1 MIIICSDV
9 RSPNGLMGEKMN
21 KQQTVSIGG
30 TLYDTHTG
38 RRVEDIVSSTHSG
51 GAHTVHKK
59 PSKSTTLSRKYVHAP
74 SAHQATRMTAVK
86 PRTKVKV
93 SPMVSKFADIR
104 PASTPAAKPTKKS
117 SDIAPIKHPIQ
128 HKVEARASRPVQKA
142 NRVQPAAL
150 EIKHQAI
157 AKALHQAKPETAPPK
172 RGLARRYP
180 RLVSA
185 GTASLAILLLAGY
198 FTYINLPSISV
209 RVAAAQAGIDA
220 TYPSYQPSGYGIR
233 GPVAYSNGE
242 VSINFQSNTNPSHFT
257 INQTKSGWD
266 SSALLDNYVMPQSN
280 NNYASYSDNG
290 LTIYVYGNKA
300 AWVNGGILHTIE
312 GDAEL
317 SGDQI
322 RRIATSM

>member
-1 MIIICSDV
+1 M
-9 RSPNGLMGEKMN
+9 NGQMGEKMN
-21 KQQTVSIGG
+21 KHQTVSIGDAR
-30 TLYDTHTG
+30 YDAHTG
-38 RRVEDIVSSTHSG
+38 KRLDDVITSTRSA
-51 GAHTVHKK
+51 GARMVHKK

-74 SAHQATRMTAVK
+74 STHLKSRVATTK
-86 PRTKVKV
+86 PKIKL
-93 SPMVSKFADIR
+93 SPMISKFADVQ
-104 PASTPAAKPTKKS
+104 PASKASKTQPTKKI

-128 HKVEARASRPVQKA
+128 HKVETRTSRPVQKTSR
-142 NRVQPAAL
+142 NQPAAL

-172 RGLARRYP
+172 GGFARRYP

-220 TYPSYQPSGYGIR
+220 SYPSYQPAGYGIR
-233 GPVAYSNGE
+233 GPVAYDNGE

-257 INQTKSGWD
+257 INQSKSGWD
-266 SSALLDNYVMPQSN
+266 SSALLDNYVTPQSN